1 MLVPQQDF
9 TLLSVNMKGMALVDG
24 CLDKL
29 SHDSGRIKISTW
41 RMPSLSSVDR
51 RVLLLLRISG

>member
-1 MLVPQQDF
+1 MLVPRLDF

-29 SHDSGRIKISTW
+29 SHDSGRIKIS
-41 RMPSLSSVDR
+41 PE
-51 RVLLLLRISG
+51 